1 MERNLMRRVMAFL
14 SVVLALIALSALSAL
29 SGCSSPG
36 VGNAD
41 VVVCNDSPQVIYT
54 VTLSTEMQSESVSA
68 AQGVGLLERGD
79 QCGFQLEEGSRAFTL
94 ELMDEHGDLLAR
106 CRGSYE
112 GKRLLLTLE
121 ENGGVS
127 VREEEA

>member
-1 MERNLMRRVMAFL
+1 MRRVMAFL
-14 SVVLALIALSALSAL
+14 SAILALFALSAL

-68 AQGVGLLERGD
+68 ASGVGLLERGD
-79 QCGFQLEEGSRAFTL
+79 QCGFQLEDGSRAFTL

-112 GKRLLLTLE
+112 GKRLVLTLE

-127 VREEEA
+127 VQEDEA

>member
-1 MERNLMRRVMAFL
+1 MRRVIAFL
-14 SVVLALIALSALSAL
+14 SALLALSTL
-29 SGCSSPG
+29 SGCASPG

>member
-1 MERNLMRRVMAFL
+1 MRRVIAFL
-14 SVVLALIALSALSAL
+14 SALLALSAL
-29 SGCSSPG
+29 SGCASPG

-54 VTLSTEMQSESVSA
+54 VTLSTDLQSESVSA
-68 AQGVGLLERGD
+68 PRDVGLLERGE
-79 QCGFQLEEGSRAFTL
+79 QCGFQLEDGSRAFTL
-94 ELMDEHGDLLAR
+94 ELMGEHGNLLAR

-121 ENGGVS
+121 ESGGVS
-127 VREEEA
+127 VREENK

>member
-1 MERNLMRRVMAFL
+1 MSLERNFIMRRLA
-14 SVVLALIALSALSAL
+14 VLLSAAAAVFAL
-29 SGCSSPG
+29 SGCASPG

-68 AQGVGLLERGD
+68 ARGVGLLERGD
-79 QCGFQLEEGSRAFTL
+79 QCGFQLEDESRAFTL

>member
-1 MERNLMRRVMAFL
+1 MRRILAFL
-14 SVVLALIALSALSAL
+14 SVLLALFTLSALSAL
-29 SGCSSPG
+29 SGCSAPG

-54 VTLSTEMQSESVSA
+54 VTLSTEVQSESVSA
-68 AQGVGLLERGD
+68 ARGVGLLERGD
-79 QCGFQLEEGSRAFTL
+79 QCGFQLEDGSQVFTL

-127 VREEEA
+127 IREEAA